1 MRQKISILGYI
12 DPETNLADRIYRFG
26 DRRGEQIFCLLFS
39 GKKMETVINELKQQ
53 VENQRRLLRRY
64 MYIGGLLIVAFL
76 SFLLLSFRGA
86 DNARILRARGLVI
99 VDEQGRDRILI
110 GAPFPQSSQRIRTDF
125 EKSKAAWGWR
135 FGGKFDWYKTNKSID
150 ASGAGMV
157 ILDEKGHDRLTIGAP
172 APSSWIGRIA
182 PITGM
187 TINDD
192 EGSERAGFGLMKNE
206 NFNRVVLGLDHA
218 TGYEAATM
226 AVIEDGSTSI
236 RLNDPQNNNRLQLL
250 NDRGLLSERESLP
263 PYMSGMVLKDEK
275 GNTKSLLDAT
285 PLKPVWLL
293 KDTLR

>member
-1 MRQKISILGYI
+1 M
-12 DPETNLADRIYRFG
+12 D
-26 DRRGEQIFCLLFS
+26 
-39 GKKMETVINELKQQ
+39 TVINELKQ
-53 VENQRRLLRRY
+53 EIEKQRRLLRRY
-64 MYIGGLLIVAFL
+64 MYIGSLLIL
-76 SFLLLSFRGA
+76 SFFSLLLLSFRGTGKTQV
-86 DNARILRARGLVI
+86 LKARGLVI
-99 VDEQGRDRILI
+99 VDEKGRDRILI
-110 GAPFPQSSQRIRTDF
+110 GAPFPQSNQRIRTDF

-135 FGGKFDWYKTNKSID
+135 FGGKFDWYKTNRSID
-150 ASGAGMV
+150 ASGAGMI

-182 PITGM
+182 PLTGM

-192 EGSERAGFGLMKNE
+192 EGSERAGFGLMRNE

-263 PYMSGMVLKDEK
+263 SFISGMVLKDER
-275 GNTKSLLDAT
+275 GNIKSLLDAT